1 MFHAPLQSAPA
12 LAASDVIQSVNPAT
26 GEVVWQGV
34 PSDVEALIERTHARW
49 TSWAG
54 MSSAF
59 RIETMRRFANAAR
72 AAEAALSELISR
84 ETGRPIW
91 HSRQE
96 ATSLFER
103 VEKSVQA
110 YSERTGQRNT
120 EGALGARSALRHK
133 PHGLI
138 AVITPHTMPA
148 RIPVDHIVP
157 ALLAGNGVLF
167 KPSEKTPATG
177 EMIVRLMHE
186 AGVPADLLHC
196 VIGGPAIGE
205 SLAANPNVCGVL
217 FTGSTRTGR
226 IINRACAD
234 QPGKILAMEMS
245 GNNPLVAWDTPDIV
259 SAATLIVQSAFD
271 MSGQHC
277 LSARRLIVRDRLAD
291 ALLAEVKSISDRL
304 LIAEPASDPAP
315 FMGPVIDMET
325 ADGLTESFLFLMSNG
340 GKPIRHMQRP
350 FPGLPFVTPGII
362 DVTDMQNRADIELFG
377 PILQVVT
384 VGNFDEAILEANS
397 TRHGLG
403 ATLIG
408 GSPEQYDSFWA
419 NSRAGIVNWNRPSF
433 TLAPNAPISGL
444 GLSGNGRA
452 GGHYMADN
460 CAYPVASSEAPQPR
474 AMIGIGLRQEKPT
487 LKVKS
492 WN

>member
-1 MFHAPLQSAPA
+1 MFHAPLQPAPT
-12 LAASDVIQSVNPAT
+12 LDASDVIQSVNPAT
-26 GEVVWQGV
+26 GEVVWQGA
-34 PSDVEALIERTHARW
+34 PSDVDERIERAQACW

-54 MSSAF
+54 MSSSF
-59 RIETMRRFANAAR
+59 RIETMRRFANATR
-72 AAEAALSELISR
+72 ASGDALVQLISK

-91 HSRQE
+91 HCRQE
-96 ATSLFER
+96 VESLFER

-120 EGALGARSALRHK
+120 EGALGARTALRHK

-138 AVITPHTMPA
+138 AVIAPHVLPA

-186 AGVPADLLHC
+186 AGVPEDLLHC
-196 VIGGPAIGE
+196 VIGGPSIGE
-205 SLAANPNVCGVL
+205 SLASNPNVNGVL

-226 IINRACAD
+226 AINRVCAD
-234 QPGKILAMEMS
+234 QPGKLLALEMS
-245 GNNPLVAWDTPDIV
+245 GNNPIVAWDTPDLV
-259 SAATLIVQSAFD
+259 NAATMIVQSAFD
-271 MSGQHC
+271 TSGQHC
-277 LSARRLIVRDRLAD
+277 LSARRLIVRDTLAD
-291 ALLAEVKSISDRL
+291 ALLAEVKSVSDRL
-304 LIAEPASDPAP
+304 LIGPPSDDPAP

-340 GKPIRHMQRP
+340 GRPIRHMQRP
-350 FPGLPFVTPGII
+350 FPGLPFVTPGIM
-362 DVTDMQNRADIELFG
+362 DVTSMPTRADVELFG

-384 VGNFDEAILEANS
+384 VGNFDEAISEANS

-408 GSPEQYDSFWA
+408 GSPEQYDRFWA
-419 NSRAGIVNWNRPSF
+419 NCRAGIVNWNRPSF

-444 GLSGNGRA
+444 GLSGNQRP
-452 GGHYMADN
+452 GGHYMADH

-474 AMIGIGLRQEKPT
+474 AMIGIGLRQEKPVLQT
-487 LKVKS
+487 KYRV
-492 WN
+492 